1 MSRDVRTML
10 EDAAVDGAP
19 LDVDDLRRRGRGIGR
34 RRAALRATVAAVAL
48 VAGTVVTTTVVGDG
62 APRDVAVDPAP
73 SGIDAALLEAHELG
87 VPIVVDRVLLGA
99 GEDPV
104 ALDQR
109 TAPFTGSIAGAHDG
123 SRALYSTNADPS
135 GRETEESVAV
145 AVREVD
151 LQTGA
156 ERMVVDGALGAALR
170 PDGAIATVAGGP
182 WVVGEA
188 NYEGDLVVL
197 QDGVR
202 EAWSDEPASWR
213 ARAWVDGRLVAE
225 RSHLGDGGSV
235 DLAVVVFDAPGQP
248 RTIGREGLNQLVD
261 VDPEGRWALL
271 RHESADRPPEGVP
284 GSLHLVDLTTGEVVD
299 EWRADHGWVVP
310 EGAWRHGR
318 AVVPLARAATDPG
331 GPSTDLEV
339 IELEVTA
346 EGFGAVRVLD
356 PGIAADDDMTVA
368 RVEDVAPTPDGGVL
382 LAVGRMREGEGG
394 SGMPPEHADV
404 DLRHCTD
411 TCRSLTTAQEIRI
424 LP

>member
-34 RRAALRATVAAVAL
+34 RRIALRATAAAVVL
-48 VAGTVVTTTVVGDG
+48 VAGTVVTTTVVGDAG
-62 APRDVAVDPAP
+62 PRDVAVDPAP
-73 SGIDAALLEAHELG
+73 ASLDAGLLEVHALG
-87 VPIVVDRVLLGA
+87 VPTVVDLVLLGA

-104 ALDQR
+104 ELDQR
-109 TAPFTGSIAGAHDG
+109 TAPFTGSIAVAPDG
-123 SRALYSTNADPS
+123 NRALYSTSWSPS
-135 GRETEESVAV
+135 GTETEEAVAV

-151 LQTGA
+151 LRTGA
-156 ERMVVDGALGAALR
+156 ERTVVDGALGAALR

-182 WVVGEA
+182 WAVGEA

-197 QDGVR
+197 QDGAR
-202 EAWSDEPASWR
+202 EVWSHEPASWR

-225 RSHLGDGGSV
+225 RSHLGDRGSL

-271 RHESADRPPEGVP
+271 RHESADGPPERAP
-284 GSLHLVDLTTGEVVD
+284 GSLHLVDLATGEVVD
-299 EWRADHGWVVP
+299 EWTADHGYVVP

-318 AVVPLARAATDPG
+318 AVVPLARSSTDPG
-331 GPSTDLEV
+331 GPTTDLEV
-339 IELEVTA
+339 VELEMTG
-346 EGFGAVRVLD
+346 EEFGAVRVLD
-356 PGIAADDDMTVA
+356 PGIAEDDDMTVV
-368 RVEDVAPTPDGGVL
+368 RIEDVAPTRDGGIL
-382 LAVGRMREGEGG
+382 LAVGRMLEGEG
-394 SGMPPEHADV
+394 GMPPEHADV
-404 DLRHCTD
+404 DVRHCTD
-411 TCRSLTTAQEIRI
+411 TCRSLTTAQEARI